1 MLTHRLGLLSK
12 PVSPKACVSSLQ
24 RYIYSGS
31 CCTPARSQLH
41 VASYWLRHEAGVC
54 NGSAQ
59 FTGRLG
65 RQGRPNLVAHH
76 GDDGRIKSRA
86 KATVKA

>member
-1 MLTHRLGLLSK
+1 MLTHRLGLLSI
-12 PVSPKACVSSLQ
+12 PVSPKACVRSPQ

-31 CCTPARSQLH
+31 CCGTA
-41 VASYWLRHEAGVC
+41 ASSFALGHEAGVC
-54 NGSAQ
+54 NGSPQ
-59 FTGRLG
+59 FAGRLG

-76 GDDGRIKSRA
+76 GDDRRIKSRA